1 MFDLPVDLPSEL
13 VPLSWLIG
21 VWEGSGILEYKI
33 GEESVSRTFG
43 HRISFSHDGLPH
55 LNYSSYTWLEPEK
68 PAAAAAETD
77 AVAPSSK
84 TDAVEPASAAGSAAP
99 DSAAGSAAPAS
110 ATDSTAPGTA
120 APASATDSA
129 APGSAAPA
137 SGASASAADSA
148 ASASQTHPAASAG
161 TLPGENPPAV
171 KRPDPILPPE
181 MMSDERTPLVTET
194 GYWRLSRH
202 QGDGDAGPG
211 MLPGTGERPFTSA
224 AAVETLRNRDG
235 GFDIEVTLVHPGGV
249 AELYLG
255 QVKGP
260 RIDLATDA
268 VLRTS
273 GAKPYAAATRLYGL
287 VDNHLLWAWDI
298 AALGQD
304 LRTHASGRLARVE

>member
-1 MFDLPVDLPSEL
+1 MIDLPVDLPSEL

-21 VWEGSGILEYKI
+21 VWEGSGVLEYKI
-33 GEESVSRTFG
+33 GEESISRTFG

-55 LNYSSYTWLEPEK
+55 LTYSSYTWLEPVE
-68 PAAAAAETD
+68 AD
-77 AVAPSSK
+77 AP
-84 TDAVEPASAAGSAAP
+84 AP
-99 DSAAGSAAPAS
+99 DSAIAGSA
-110 ATDSTAPGTA
+110 TGR
-120 APASATDSA
+120 
-129 APGSAAPA
+129 
-137 SGASASAADSA
+137 SGAGFDAAGASRAGVAGVGGA
-148 ASASQTHPAASAG
+148 ASALDAAESASTDVPSTLPAA
-161 TLPGENPPAV
+161 L
-171 KRPDPILPPE
+171 R
-181 MMSDERTPLVTET
+181 SDEKTPLVTET
-194 GYWRLSRH
+194 GYWRLSRY
-202 QGDGDAGPG
+202 QGDGDPGPG

-268 VLRTS
+268 VLRTM